1 MSDDPRPATSVE
13 QNDEFTRRQWLLRF
27 GELVALAG
35 VSGLLPQTAGSMSPL
50 QEQSAN
56 VSALPPGLYAP
67 SQDHLVH
74 ALSSGGKNWTPP
86 PGSET
91 EFAQPG
97 FAVYQPSFFS
107 QEEFAVVR
115 RWIESLLGEVDS
127 NASAQAVQWL
137 DLWLFSAAGVR
148 FAAQRLDPMHR
159 LLAVAYYG
167 EESVRQLETADPQS
181 AARSGLRALGEL
193 SMQTYG
199 KEFLQ
204 LSNAQQVEFVNSIAK
219 PSSEGDLRK
228 FFDLAR
234 AEAIRGYYTS
244 AAGLKELDY
253 RGNAYYG
260 ECPGCEKSS

>member
-1 MSDDPRPATSVE
+1 MSDERQLPESVA
-13 QNDEFTRRQWLLRF
+13 QPDEFTRRRWLLRL

-35 VSGLLPQTAGSMSPL
+35 VSGLLPQAAGSITSQ
-50 QEQSAN
+50 QEQSTTA
-56 VSALPPGLYAP
+56 STLPPGLYTP

-97 FAVYQPSFFS
+97 SVVYQLSFFS
-107 QEEFAVVR
+107 QEESAVVK
-115 RWIESLLGEVDS
+115 RWIEILLGEVDS

-137 DLWLFSAAGVR
+137 DLWLFSAAGAR
-148 FAAQRLDPMHR
+148 LAAQRLDPMHR

-181 AARSGLRALGEL
+181 VARSGLRALGEL
-193 SMQTYG
+193 SLQTYG
-199 KEFLQ
+199 KQFLQ

-219 PSSEGDLRK
+219 TDSEGDLRK

-244 AAGLKELDY
+244 AEGLKELDY

-260 ECPGCEKSS
+260 ECPGCEKPS

>member
-1 MSDDPRPATSVE
+1 MSDDPQQPECVE
-13 QNDEFTRRQWLLRF
+13 QNDEFTRRQWLLRL

-35 VSGLLPQTAGSMSPL
+35 VSGLLPQAAGSMRPL
-50 QEQSAN
+50 QEPSATA
-56 VSALPPGLYAP
+56 SKLPPGLYTP

-86 PGSET
+86 PATET
-91 EFAQPG
+91 EFAQPAS
-97 FAVYQPSFFS
+97 AVYQPSFFS
-107 QEEFAVVR
+107 QQEFAVVR
-115 RWIESLLGEVDS
+115 RWIEILLGEVPS
-127 NASAQAVQWL
+127 TASAQAVQWL

-148 FAAQRLDPMHR
+148 LAAQRLDHMHR

-167 EESVRQLETADPQS
+167 EESVRQLETSDPQS
-181 AARSGLRALGEL
+181 VARSGLRALREL
-193 SMQTYG
+193 SLQTYG

-204 LSNAQQVEFVNSIAK
+204 LSNGQQVEFVNSIAK
-219 PSSEGDLRK
+219 TNSEGDVRK

-244 AAGLKELDY
+244 AEGLKELDY

-260 ECPGCEKSS
+260 ECPGCEKPS